1 MRNDTDSPSGTS
13 DRVFS
18 LESTERFRLPSGI
31 SRIKV
36 YKLSHSGFRVVFAE
50 VPGPLCSASVIF
62 PTLCKDHKGLSHTL
76 EHLIFCGSKTIPHR
90 GFLDFLAI
98 RCLSTGTNAY
108 TSEDHT
114 SYEITTAGS
123 DGMIEILPIFLDHI
137 LNPTLRERQFTTEVY
152 HLNHE
157 AKHQGVVYCE
167 MASREN
173 GEQDLLDLNIRQLLY
188 QNETTYSFECG
199 GLTKEI
205 AQLTNAEV
213 IDYHSEFYRLEN
225 TTIVI
230 TGKISPSALFT
241 KLLEHPEIFPKKPLS
256 TRDHLYPT
264 IQSPQLSGGPGS
276 LISRRIPF
284 ASADTEVGSIGYG
297 WRGPPSED
305 VATIIALDVLFRFLH
320 ENGASLL
327 AQAFV
332 ERADPY
338 ASSVDFDIKGYIDTS
353 LVLYFSGVPYF
364 PDGDI
369 EMCSKDKSEE
379 EHLEEDDEEEEDDD
393 EEDDEEEDEDD
404 DEEDDD
410 DDDEEEEEGG
420 ERSSHTTTERMRLF
434 QPSVYFGLVRDALQG
449 FITHGFTEPGGM
461 LSTIKRHRRKA
472 LEILEEEPHDAIT
485 NFLIPDIIRHYFAP
499 SSSLNDTRA
508 QGGSFKLATRAKI
521 FDILDDLEKENDV
534 FWKKLTEKW
543 LLQAPACEVI
553 MIPSPELSTE
563 QQKSEQQGIHDRVKA
578 LGKEGLK
585 KLKIE
590 EDLALEENKVN
601 IVGELLSLFPPI
613 PDASKAPSLRSSMQ
627 NVSLESHGDSRLPF
641 MECQVVRTETAFVSV
656 RLGLNIGQIASDLRP
671 YFVIFQ
677 ELLFQTPLILPA
689 TLGSKTITMDYK
701 EVMRYASHVFVS
713 HEAAIGF
720 GNEVWST
727 SWLSQVFMVSAGAEG
742 ADWERMIRFLS
753 QALLFADFTK
763 DRIATVAKNLLS
775 SITETKRD
783 GGSVLSAVTTRIYS
797 RLSKE
802 PQHSSSKSSKSNNAL
817 GKETAELPEA
827 TSSNDAAISIFTQER
842 FLRRVIKL
850 CKDGKSSLVTDKLN
864 RLRSAML
871 LSDNPKAPTFI
882 QIAVPMDF
890 SLSDG
895 NKTSS
900 NIDYISDF
908 LCIWGAEFSK
918 YKMRQPPMSKK
929 RRLSVDMIPESLS
942 PTSFTS
948 PFPFPRVPFT
958 DAHLDS
964 MLGRGLMVSVSGLST
979 SYFSQFVACD
989 VFAPH
994 PHSDYFATV
1003 LLAELLSRSE
1013 GPLYNAVRGP
1023 GFAYG
1028 VSLNVCLWIGQL
1040 SLDLYDASEPYKSV
1054 IAFYRILENLKTKTG
1069 FQEICSQFNIE
1080 TARASVAYRWV
1091 AEGSSPDSVVRTA
1104 LRSSLRGFESLDQ
1117 HRKYIEHL
1125 YTVTTADLEH
1135 VFKKYYLRFL
1145 DASQRVTILVTVPG
1159 KSATSLQSLFG
1170 GVPGL
1175 EERTGLDTTALSAYK
1190 IPLKQVSL
1198 NDLQFDV

>member
-379 EHLEEDDEEEEDDD
+379 EHLGEDDEEEEGDD
-393 EEDDEEEDEDD
+393 EEDDEEEDEDEED
-404 DEEDDD
+404 DEEEEDDS
-410 DDDEEEEEGG
+410 DEDEEEGG

-449 FITHGFTEPGGM
+449 FITHGFTEPG
-461 LSTIKRHRRKA
+461 A
-472 LEILEEEPHDAIT
+472 
-485 NFLIPDIIRHYFAP
+485 
-499 SSSLNDTRA
+499 
-508 QGGSFKLATRAKI
+508 
-521 FDILDDLEKENDV
+521 
-534 FWKKLTEKW
+534 
-543 LLQAPACEVI
+543 
-553 MIPSPELSTE
+553 
-563 QQKSEQQGIHDRVKA
+563 KSEQQGIHDRVKA

-763 DRIATVAKNLLS
+763 DRIVTVAKNLLS

-817 GKETAELPEA
+817 GKETAELSEA

>member
-379 EHLEEDDEEEEDDD
+379 EHLGEDDEEEEGDD
-393 EEDDEEEDEDD
+393 EEDDEEEDEDEED
-404 DEEDDD
+404 DEEDEDD
-410 DDDEEEEEGG
+410 SDEDEEEGG

-701 EVMRYASHVFVS
+701 ES
-713 HEAAIGF
+713 
-720 GNEVWST
+720 
-727 SWLSQVFMVSAGAEG
+727 VFMVSAGAEG

-908 LCIWGAEFSK
+908 LCIW
-918 YKMRQPPMSKK
+918 
-929 RRLSVDMIPESLS
+929 
-942 PTSFTS
+942 
-948 PFPFPRVPFT
+948 
-958 DAHLDS
+958 
-964 MLGRGLMVSVSGLST
+964 GRGLMVSVSGLST

>member
-449 FITHGFTEPGGM
+449 FITHGFTEPG
-461 LSTIKRHRRKA
+461 
-472 LEILEEEPHDAIT
+472 
-485 NFLIPDIIRHYFAP
+485 
-499 SSSLNDTRA
+499 
-508 QGGSFKLATRAKI
+508 
-521 FDILDDLEKENDV
+521 EKENDV